1 MKLIHKLY
9 LIYVYVQKTFHLKI
23 LIFTIL
29 IKIIS
34 DYAVLEIKMN
44 KSYKIN

>member
-1 MKLIHKLY
+1 MKLWQKLY
-9 LIYVYVQKTFHLKI
+9 LIYIYVQKNFRLKI

-34 DYAVLEIKMN
+34 DYAVLGN
-44 KSYKIN
+44 